1 MSSKNQTQPPPIEA
15 SPAQLPNRWPAQRKK
30 MAWIL
35 AGVLLLVWVTLMGI
49 HAYFFSW
56 RYFSA
61 PSFHES
67 WSEQQRADLLAMDEE
82 LRHNT
87 KLAAVPVVYEVENM
101 GHSLVPLLNNWLG
114 ERNVASVALNYRE
127 FVAPAR
133 QALHEAIRTGRGDIF
148 TLRGEPLAAWALRLR
163 KPELFLELV
172 KRGADVNREFETL
185 VPLGTCVTRTL
196 TIEALAAEYITERTQ
211 ETALGKAQATRARLL
226 HELQAYKPE
235 LGKPHL
241 EASVCQAICLAVLDD
256 YPEAAQWALHHGYTP
271 SPQSRHQICC
281 LLCLENEQKTLR
293 ELLKE
298 PSMREEIIYQGQA
311 NTTLQFLFM
320 VEKIAMRDKQEL
332 ARLLLEAG
340 TNPNLLPPPGEDS
353 CQRSALSLALRLY
366 MNCQQTEQAE
376 AGALIRLLRQHDA
389 RLVPG
394 EVLSESL
401 TEQERAT
408 LMELISETE

>member
-1 MSSKNQTQPPPIEA
+1 MSGKNQTQPTPIEA
-15 SPAQLPNRWPAQRKK
+15 SPAQLRNRWPAQRKK

-56 RYFSA
+56 RYFLA

-87 KLAAVPVVYEVENM
+87 KLAAVPVFYEVENM
-101 GHSLVPLLNNWLG
+101 GHPLLPLLNDWLG
-114 ERNVASVALNYRE
+114 ERNVISTTLNYRE

-133 QALHEAIRTGRGDIF
+133 EALHEAIRTGRGDIF
-148 TLRGEPLAAWALRLR
+148 TRKGEPLAAWALRLQ

-172 KRGADVNREFETL
+172 KRGANVNREYETII
-185 VPLGTCVTRTL
+185 PLGTCTTRTL
-196 TIEALAAEYITERTQ
+196 TIDALAAEHITERTQ
-211 ETALGKAQATRARLL
+211 EEQRRLL

-235 LGKPHL
+235 LGQPHL
-241 EASVCQAICLAVLDD
+241 DASVCQAICLAVLDD
-256 YPEAAQWALHHGYTP
+256 YPEASLWALHHGYTP

-281 LLCLENEQKTLR
+281 LLCLENEQETLR

-298 PSMREEIIYQGQA
+298 PSTREEIIYQGQA

-320 VEKIAMRDKQEL
+320 VEKIAMRDKLEL

-394 EVLSESL
+394 EVLPESL

-408 LMELISETE
+408 LMELLSATEQNTP